1 MVRMGRRRTSQ
12 GEKEEL
18 RRNHG
23 ATELRNK
30 AALQRNYESKELRIY
45 EQLLSSGITEI
56 RNYEST
62 EQTIMIENKRP
73 TYSTKKKA
81 FPKEEKTRTF
91 DGEMKPLMTE
101 EENGRNH
108 GKTEK
113 RKYGNTKLINC
124 GNESVDSEVRKFVNP
139 IKPLMSEAEKSEA
152 QVLDLSYDFA
162 CRIIRLYK
170 YLNEGKLG
178 KADRDIV
185 DALGRQLL
193 RSATSINAN
202 VNEAQHPQSDADF
215 LSKATIALKESRESE
230 TWLHMLSD
238 NGYLDQRMSESILH
252 DCARINK
259 ILITITAKLRKRL
272 KE

>member
-1 MVRMGRRRTSQ
+1 
-12 GEKEEL
+12 
-18 RRNHG
+18 
-23 ATELRNK
+23 
-30 AALQRNYESKELRIY
+30 
-45 EQLLSSGITEI
+45 
-56 RNYEST
+56 
-62 EQTIMIENKRP
+62 MIENKRP

-108 GKTEK
+108 GKTEI
-113 RKYGNTKLINC
+113 RKYGNTKLMNC

-215 LSKATIALKESRESE
+215 LSKASIALKEARESE
-230 TWLHMLSD
+230 NWLSLLRD
-238 NGYLDQRMSESILH
+238 NGYLSASQADSVIS
-252 DCARINK
+252 DCSRINK
-259 ILITITAKLRKRL
+259 ILIAITAKVRKRL
-272 KE
+272 NA